1 MQQTEI
7 ERRISMNN
15 ISDNRSTSA
24 SQINPL
30 ELFSVLLKRK
40 RQIMWIVGLTL
51 VVTAGILLLMPNQYK
66 STASILPSGG
76 RDQFADFK
84 SLARFADLSV
94 TDENSSELF
103 PEILRSRT
111 VKEAVLK
118 AKYRVESGDQYETV
132 LMSEY
137 LGTDD
142 PDLLIRGL
150 DAITD
155 IGMDRKTGIISLA
168 VETDKA
174 ALSQAILREYL
185 QQLEDFNIYKRRSRA
200 VENEQYLSR
209 ELTAR
214 ERELLQAE
222 DKLEMFQS
230 VNRDWARTTNPEL
243 LTQLGRLQR
252 VVEMKAK
259 ASLLLTQQYELA
271 KLEVQ
276 KDVPIVRVLDR
287 PSRPTRKSGPYR
299 AGILFVTAVISLLV
313 ASSLVL
319 IMESVRRRRS
329 GDDRLAFDS
338 LRHDFTT
345 AFPRATRLATIRF
358 KRKAETV

>member
-1 MQQTEI
+1 
-7 ERRISMNN
+7 MNN
-15 ISDNRSTSA
+15 VSDNRSTNA
-24 SQINPL
+24 SHINPL

-40 RQIMWIVGLTL
+40 RRIMWIVGLTL

-66 STASILPSGG
+66 STASILPSGE
-76 RDQFADFK
+76 RDQLADFK

-94 TDENSSELF
+94 ADENSSELF

-118 AKYRVESGDQYETV
+118 AKYPIESGEKYETV
-132 LMSEY
+132 LLSDY

-142 PDLLIRGL
+142 PDLLVRGL

-168 VETDKA
+168 VETENA
-174 ALSQAILREYL
+174 ALSQAILKEYL
-185 QQLEDFNIYKRRSRA
+185 QQLEDFNLYKRRSRA
-200 VENEQYLSR
+200 VENERYLSR

-214 ERELLQAE
+214 EQELLQAE
-222 DKLEMFQS
+222 DKLELFQS
-230 VNRDWARTTNPEL
+230 VNRDWAQTTNPDL

-276 KDVPIVRVLDR
+276 KDVPIVRVLDK

-299 AGILFVTAVISLLV
+299 GGILFITAIISLLV
-313 ASSLVL
+313 AVSVTL
-319 IMESVRRRRS
+319 ILESFRRRRA
-329 GDDRLAFDS
+329 GEDRPAFES

-345 AFPRATRLATIRF
+345 AFPRATRLAAIRF